1 MEESIE
7 EIDFI
12 SQGLENFEIEEAPKT
27 EVHHDPEKLPEELTE
42 ELPVDRRLIS
52 EQTILKE
59 SSAPIKAS
67 FETLGFILK
76 RFQAGLEILFIYRHY
91 IVDTPIL
98 PLI

>member
-1 MEESIE
+1 MEKSIE

-12 SQGLENFEIEEAPKT
+12 SQELENFEIEEAPKT

-42 ELPVDRRLIS
+42 DLPVDRRLIS

-59 SSAPIKAS
+59 SSPPIKAS

-76 RFQAGLEILFIYRHY
+76 RFQAELEILIGIYLQTVY
-91 IVDTPIL
+91 S
-98 PLI
+98 